1 MRGEDVSE
9 ARVTCAGLAGD
20 RVYAFVDTEN
30 TSSFPWMTA
39 RKGPEWI
46 LFAPRF
52 LDPPAATDA
61 NPFAEKYAVE
71 VATPEGETFRV
82 DAAEFVEYMQRRFGH
97 PLRLRFS
104 ERSMMDTQPIS
115 ILGLNT
121 VRALSEETGEPL
133 DPIRFRANFFVDWD
147 DAGPFFEDTLVG
159 QQLRIGEEATVMAI
173 QKDARCKVITIDPWS
188 AATMPKLFECVA
200 KNHAGCV
207 GIYGTVLREGI
218 VRGNDTIY
226 LI

>member
-1 MRGEDVSE
+1 MRGEDLSE

-52 LDPPAATDA
+52 LDPPAVADA
-61 NPFAEKYAVE
+61 NPFAENYALE
-71 VATPEGETFRV
+71 VATPEGERFRV
-82 DAAEFVEYMQRRFGH
+82 DAAEFVEYMQRRFGR

-121 VRALSEETGEPL
+121 VRALSEELGESL

-147 DAGPFFEDTLVG
+147 DARPFFEDTLVG
-159 QQLRIGEEATVMAI
+159 RQLRIGEDATVMAI

-188 AATMPKLFECVA
+188 AAAQPQLFECVA
-200 KNHAGCV
+200 KTHAGCV

-218 VRGNDTIY
+218 VRGNDAIY